1 MENKYGVYK
10 IMDLMVYDK
19 DGSFITKLN
28 TLKNSA
34 ISIDT
39 NGEAYLIAKDALM
52 DIDLLRFVYGD
63 RYKNLSDFDSFINHI
78 TNKKITFNN
87 KKLTKPCK
95 LISTSVLRN
104 AYNGKDEI
112 AYYEIQKAEIVSP
125 FYYGSDDGINPSIFD
140 LHFHIEPNANGD
152 LLHLHI

>member
-1 MENKYGVYK
+1 MENKYGVYE
-10 IMDLMVYDK
+10 IMDLMVYDEG
-19 DGSFITKLN
+19 GSFITKLN

-34 ISIDT
+34 ISVDI

-52 DIDLLRFVYGD
+52 DIDLLRFVYSD

-95 LISTSVLRN
+95 LIATSVLRN
-104 AYNGKDEI
+104 ACNGKDEN
-112 AYYEIQKAEIVSP
+112 AYYEIPRAEIVSP
-125 FYYGSDDGINPSIFD
+125 FYHESDGVEPSIFD
-140 LHFHIEPNANGD
+140 LHFHIEPNVSGD